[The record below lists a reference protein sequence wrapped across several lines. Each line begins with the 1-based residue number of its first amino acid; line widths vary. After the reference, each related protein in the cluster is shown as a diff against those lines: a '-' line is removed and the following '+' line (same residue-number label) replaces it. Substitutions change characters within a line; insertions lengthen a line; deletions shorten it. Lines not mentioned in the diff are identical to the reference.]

1 MTSRKKNIRE
11 LDPFLERERE
21 QYQQPLPSRE
31 YILQLLAEQGVP
43 LAEDDLCQLLQIKEE
58 EAELFTRR
66 LRAMERDGQIMR
78 NRKQAIC
85 VMDKLDLIKGKVQGH
100 PDGFGF
106 LIPEDGS
113 PDLVLTAREMHK
125 VLHGDIAMA
134 RISGIDRR
142 GRREARIVEVLE
154 HGTTR
159 LVGRLYEEH
168 GIQFVV
174 AENRRISQD
183 ILVAPGERSTAK
195 PGQVV
200 MLEILQQPSKN
211 AQPIGRIIEVL
222 GNYADPG
229 MEIEIALRKH
239 DLPNEFPSDTQRLAK
254 KFAARVPPEDYAG
267 REDVRKLPL
276 VTIDGETARDFDD
289 AVYCEPK
296 DGGFRLVVAIADV
309 SHYVQPGDAL
319 DKEALN
325 RGNSVYFPRRVIP
338 MLPEELS
345 NGLCSLN
352 PDVERLCMVCDMQ
365 INPRGDIEKYRFYPS
380 VMLSN
385 ARLTYNQVADVLAN
399 PQGEMAQKFTALV
412 PHLNHLYTLFK
423 TLLQAREKRGAIDF
437 ETIETQMVF
446 NENGKIERIIPVVRN
461 DAHRLIEECMLA
473 ANVCTANF
481 LSEHKHAVLYRVHE
495 GPTPEKLV
503 AVREFFKEFGL
514 DLGGGEEP
522 QAGDYAKLLKQ
533 VKGRPDMALLQTVM
547 LRSLRQARYCPDNT
561 GHFGLGYEAYTHFTS
576 PIRRYPDLL
585 VHRAIKAVLN
595 SKVYKPHDKWE
606 ALGEH
611 CSLTERRADDATR
624 DVEAWLKCFYIR
636 DHLGSVFNGTV
647 SSVTGFGLFVAL
659 DDLYIEGLVH
669 VSELG
674 TDYFHFDPTKHQMLG
689 ERTGKR
695 YRLGDRVRVK
705 VVRVDMESTKI
716 DFVLESVESTN
727 AEIDPGKI
735 GAWGQQAK
743 KSLPGKGSPRMA
755 PKVKTSKEMSTVEKS
770 SKGKSSPEKNLEK
783 SIKEKSRPPKSHKPK
798 KQHG

>member
-1 MTSRKKNIRE
+1 MKNKKKNIRE

-21 QYQQPLPSRE
+21 QYEHPLPSRE
-31 YILQLLAEQGVP
+31 YILQLLAEKGVP
-43 LAEDDLCQLLQIKEE
+43 LDEE
-58 EAELFTRR
+58 ELCAQLFIEPHEEDLFTRR

-78 NRKQAIC
+78 NRKRAIC
-85 VMDKLDLIKGKVQGH
+85 VVDKLDLVKGKVQGH

-113 PDLVLTAREMHK
+113 ADLVLSAKEMHK
-125 VLHGDIAMA
+125 ALHGDTVMA
-134 RISGIDRR
+134 RVGGTDRR
-142 GRREARIVEVLE
+142 GRREASIVEVLE

-183 ILVAPGERSTAK
+183 ILVAPSERSNAK
-195 PGQVV
+195 VGQVV
-200 MLEILQQPSKN
+200 VLEIMQQPSKH
-211 AQPIGRIIEVL
+211 AQPIGRIVEVL

-239 DLPNEFPSDTQRLAK
+239 DLPNEFPNDAK
-254 KFAARVPPEDYAG
+254 HQAEKFAPKVSPDDYAG
-267 REDVRKLPL
+267 RESVTKLPL

-289 AVYCEPK
+289 AVYCEPN
-296 DGGFRLVVAIADV
+296 GSGFRLVVAIADV
-309 SHYVQPGDAL
+309 SSYVKPGDAL

-345 NGLCSLN
+345 NGLCSIN

-365 INPRGDIEKYRFYPS
+365 VSSQGDIEKYRFYPS
-380 VMLSN
+380 VMFSH
-385 ARLTYNQVADVLAN
+385 ARLTYNQVAAMLEN
-399 PQGEMAQKFTALV
+399 PQGAEAQQFAHVL
-412 PHLNHLYTLFK
+412 PHIKHLYTLFK

-446 NENGKIERIIPVVRN
+446 NADGKIERIVPVVRN
-461 DAHRLIEECMLA
+461 NAHKLIEECMLA
-473 ANVCTANF
+473 ANVCAAGF
-481 LSEHKHAVLYRVHE
+481 LRDHQHPVLYRVHE
-495 GPTPEKLV
+495 GPTPEKLE

-514 DLGGGEEP
+514 QLGGGDEP
-522 QAGDYAKLLKQ
+522 EAGDYAKLLKQ
-533 VKGRPDMALLQTVM
+533 IKGRPDAPLLQTVM
-547 LRSLRQARYCPDNT
+547 LRSLRQARYCPDNA
-561 GHFGLGYEAYTHFTS
+561 GHFGLGYEAYAHFTS

-595 SKVYKPHDKWE
+595 GKQYKPNEKWD
-606 ALGEH
+606 ALGVH

-624 DVEAWLKCFYIR
+624 DVEAWLKCFYMR
-636 DHLGSVFNGTV
+636 DHLGSVFAGTV
-647 SSVTGFGLFVAL
+647 SSVTGFGLFVSL
-659 DDLYIEGLVH
+659 DDIYTEGLVH

-674 TDYFHFDPTKHQMLG
+674 ADYYHFDPAKHQMLG

-716 DFVLESVESTN
+716 DFVLVEDSGPLTEN
-727 AEIDPGKI
+727 KKELGA
-735 GAWGQQAK
+735 GAWGEPVPKAK
-743 KSLPGKGSPRMA
+743 AA
-755 PKVKTSKEMSTVEKS
+755 PKKRSK
-770 SKGKSSPEKNLEK
+770 
-783 SIKEKSRPPKSHKPK
+783 
-798 KQHG
+798 

>member
-1 MTSRKKNIRE
+1 MTNKKKNIRE

-21 QYQQPLPSRE
+21 QYEHPLPSRE

-43 LAEDDLCQLLQIKEE
+43 VSEEELCDTLHIEE
-58 EAELFTRR
+58 HEAELFTRR

-78 NRKQAIC
+78 NRKRAIC

-106 LIPEDGS
+106 LVPEDGS
-113 PDLVLTAREMHK
+113 VDLVLSAKEMHK
-125 VLHGDIAMA
+125 ALHGDIVMA
-134 RISGIDRR
+134 RVSGTDRR
-142 GRREARIVEVLE
+142 GRREASIVEVLE

-183 ILVAPGERSTAK
+183 ILVAPGAGGGARA
-195 PGQVV
+195 GQVV
-200 MLEILQQPSKN
+200 MLEIMQQPSKH
-211 AQPIGRIIEVL
+211 AQPIGRIIEIL

-239 DLPNEFPSDTQRLAK
+239 DLPNEFPADTKHQAEQ
-254 KFAARVPPEDYAG
+254 FATEVLPADYAG
-267 REDVRKLPL
+267 REDVRHLPL

-289 AVYCEPK
+289 AVYCEPH
-296 DGGFRLVVAIADV
+296 GSGYRLVVAIADV

-345 NGLCSLN
+345 NGLCSIN
-352 PDVERLCMVCDMQ
+352 PHVERMCMVCDMQ
-365 INPRGDIEKYRFYPS
+365 ISSQGDIETYRFYPS
-380 VMLSN
+380 VMFSH
-385 ARLTYNQVADVLAN
+385 ARLTYNQVADMLAN
-399 PQGEMAQKFTALV
+399 PQGETAQQYAAVL
-412 PHLNHLYTLFK
+412 PHINNLYTLFK

-437 ETIETQMVF
+437 ETIETQMIF
-446 NENGKIERIIPVVRN
+446 NDEGKIERIIPVVRN

-473 ANVCTANF
+473 ANVSTANF
-481 LSEHKHAVLYRVHE
+481 LNEHKHTVLYRVHE
-495 GPTPEKLV
+495 GPTPEKLE

-514 DLGGGEEP
+514 QLGGGDEP
-522 QAGDYAKLLKQ
+522 QAGDYSKLLKQ
-533 VKGRPDMALLQTVM
+533 IKGRPDAALLQTVM
-547 LRSLRQARYCPDNT
+547 LRSLRQARYCPENT

-595 SKVYKPHDKWE
+595 GKQYKPKEKWE
-606 ALGEH
+606 VLGEH
-611 CSLTERRADDATR
+611 CSQTERRADDATR
-624 DVEAWLKCFYIR
+624 DVEAWLKCFYMR
-636 DHLGSVFNGTV
+636 DHLGSVFDGTV

-659 DDLYIEGLVH
+659 DDLYVEGLVH

-674 TDYFHFDPTKHQMLG
+674 ADYFHFDPAKHQMLG

-695 YRLGDRVRVK
+695 YRLGDRVRVQ

-716 DFVLESVESTN
+716 DFVLESVAGEEAKVDT
-727 AEIDPGKI
+727 AKV
-735 GAWGQQAK
+735 GAWGEA
-743 KSLPGKGSPRMA
+743 A
-755 PKVKTSKEMSTVEKS
+755 PKKLHKA
-770 SKGKSSPEKNLEK
+770 
-783 SIKEKSRPPKSHKPK
+783 KSHKGGK
-798 KQHG
+798 NHG

>member
-1 MTSRKKNIRE
+1 MISKKKNIRE

-21 QYQQPLPSRE
+21 QYQHPLPSRE
-31 YILQLLAEQGVP
+31 YILQLLSEQGVP
-43 LAEDDLCQLLQIKEE
+43 LAEEELCHILHIQEH

-106 LIPEDGS
+106 LIAEDGS
-113 PDLVLTAREMHK
+113 PDLVLSAREMHK
-125 VLHGDIAMA
+125 VLHGDTVMA
-134 RISGIDRR
+134 RVSGMDRR
-142 GRREARIVEVLE
+142 GRREAGIVEVLE

-183 ILVAPGERSTAK
+183 ILVAPGQRSTATA
-195 PGQVV
+195 GQVV

-211 AQPIGRIIEVL
+211 AQPIGRIVEVL

-239 DLPNEFPSDTQRLAK
+239 DLPNEFPDDTKRLAK
-254 KFAARVPPEDYAG
+254 NFAPKVSPEDYAG
-267 REDVRKLPL
+267 RESVAKLPL

-289 AVYCEPK
+289 AVYCEPH
-296 DGGFRLVVAIADV
+296 GNGFRLVVAIADV

-365 INPRGDIEKYRFYPS
+365 INDRGDIEKYRFYPS
-380 VMLSN
+380 VMFSH
-385 ARLTYNQVADVLAN
+385 ARLTYNQVADMLAN
-399 PQGEMAQKFTALV
+399 PQGENAQKFAAVL
-412 PHLNHLYTLFK
+412 PHINHLHTLFK

-446 NENGKIERIIPVVRN
+446 NDSGKIERIVPVIRN

-481 LSEHKHAVLYRVHE
+481 LSERQHTVLYRVHE
-495 GPTPEKLV
+495 GPTPEKLE

-514 DLGGGEEP
+514 DLGGGDEP

-547 LRSLRQARYCPDNT
+547 LRSLRQARYCPENT

-595 SKVYKPHDKWE
+595 GKTYKPHEKWV

-611 CSLTERRADDATR
+611 CSMTERRADDATR

-636 DHLGSVFNGTV
+636 DHLGSVFDGTV

-716 DFVLESVESTN
+716 DFVLES
-727 AEIDPGKI
+727 AEGEAGQVDASRA
-735 GAWGQQAK
+735 GAWGAH
-743 KSLPGKGSPRMA
+743 A
-755 PKVKTSKEMSTVEKS
+755 PKKEP
-770 SKGKSSPEKNLEK
+770 KGKAR
-783 SIKEKSRPPKSHKPK
+783 KEKSPQGKTHKAK
-798 KQHG
+798 K